1 MISSDRNELKNEEN
15 NGTTAEDV
23 ENIEV
28 ET

>member
-15 NGTTAEDV
+15 NGTTVEDV